1 MAPRIRPVEDHE
13 VGETVQEYFRIAEE
27 RGAPN
32 ATLLRIL
39 ARDPDSL
46 RIFYDAWNAS
56 FYGGR
61 VEHELKELMR
71 VRMARLRGC
80 GY

>member
-1 MAPRIRPVEDHE
+1 MAPRIRPVEEAQISPE
-13 VGETVQEYFRIAEE
+13 VKECFRVAEE

-39 ARDPDSL
+39 ARNPVSL
-46 RIFYDAWNAS
+46 GIFYKAWSDA

-61 VEHELKELMR
+61 VEHLLKEIVR
-71 VRMARLRGC
+71 VRMAELRGC
-80 GY
+80 HY